1 MIEKML
7 LDYAKL
13 HRQRALFIS
22 GIMGLLSKD
31 FEGPEDIDIFKQALG
46 KQIVDNMFSN
56 DGEMLIKDECEKQLF
71 KTIECFI
78 DKELSLTEAI
88 KIINKL

>member
-7 LDYAKL
+7 LEYAKL

-22 GIMGLLSKD
+22 GIMGLMSRE
-31 FEGPEDIDIFKQALG
+31 FEGSEDISIFREALG
-46 KQIVDNMFSN
+46 KQIVDNMFNN
-56 DGEMLIKDECEKQLF
+56 DGEMLLKDECEKQLF

-78 DKELSLTEAI
+78 DKEITLIQAK
-88 KIINKL
+88 KIINKM